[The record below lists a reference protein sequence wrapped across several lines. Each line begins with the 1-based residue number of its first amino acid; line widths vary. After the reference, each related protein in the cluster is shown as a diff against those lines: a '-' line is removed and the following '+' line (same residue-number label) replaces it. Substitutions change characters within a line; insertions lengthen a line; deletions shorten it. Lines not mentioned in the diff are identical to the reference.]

1 MGKRAAGF
9 VIFRRLCGEIQY
21 LLLRASYGDF
31 HWSSPKGHV
40 DPDED
45 DFTTALRETKEEAGY
60 DEKDLVIYCDV
71 PLTLNYE
78 VKGKPKVVIYWLA
91 ELRNPNQEAVL
102 SEEHTEFKWLPKEE
116 AKECVGFKD
125 NQVMIDKFH
134 EIILKMD
141 KNRTGCGCP

>member
-1 MGKRAAGF
+1 MKKAAGF

-21 LLLRASYGDF
+21 LLLKASYGSF

-40 DPDED
+40 DPGED

-60 DEKDLVIYCDV
+60 DEKDLIIYKDT

-78 VKGKPKVVIYWLA
+78 VNSKPKIVIYWLA
-91 ELRNPNQEAVL
+91 ELRNPCQEPIL
-102 SEEHTEFKWLPKEE
+102 SEEHTDLKWLPKEE
-116 AKECVGFKD
+116 AKQCVGFKD

-134 EIILKMD
+134 QMILDQNKPM
-141 KNRTGCGCP
+141 